1 MSGHDPI
8 LQVKGVTFGYPG
20 KKDLVLDGL
29 DFSLCRGDKV
39 GLVGPNGSGKSTLL
53 HLVMGLLPPAHGEIH
68 LFQKKIET
76 EEDFRAARKKTGFLF
91 QNADDQLFSPT
102 VLEDV
107 AFGPLN
113 LGKSVE
119 EAREMSL
126 AMLDS
131 IGLGA
136 FADRITYKLSGGEK
150 KLVSLA
156 TVLVMEPQLLILDEP
171 TTGLDPETMAHIIDI
186 LNRLDISF
194 LVVSHQYGFLSRVTS
209 DIYRM
214 QQGTVCMTFP
224 ATLFIGSNGSRKSM
238 ITLRLVITRIMTM
251 MSKGIR
257 MGIMRRCIPV
267 KGMTIIMIITTP
279 MANMITAMIATMMNC
294 TISICTDMFFI
305 IAIRMRMTGCA
316 AH

>member
-8 LQVKGVTFGYPG
+8 LQVKGLTFGYPG
-20 KKDLVLDGL
+20 KKGHVLDGL
-29 DFSLCRGDKV
+29 DFSLCRGDRV

-53 HLVMGLLPPAHGEIH
+53 HLVMGLLSPACGEIY

-76 EEDFRAARKKTGFLF
+76 EADFRAARKKTGFLF

-113 LGKSVE
+113 LGKSIE
-119 EAREMSL
+119 EAKEMSQ

-136 FADRITYKLSGGEK
+136 FADRVTYKLSGGEK

-171 TTGLDPETMAHIIDI
+171 TTGLDPETMAHIVDI

-214 QQGTVCMTFP
+214 QQGTVVYEGD
-224 ATLFIGSNGSRKSM
+224 ATSLHHHPS
-238 ITLRLVITRIMTM
+238 L
-251 MSKGIR
+251 
-257 MGIMRRCIPV
+257 
-267 KGMTIIMIITTP
+267 TP
-279 MANMITAMIATMMNC
+279 
-294 TISICTDMFFI
+294 
-305 IAIRMRMTGCA
+305 
-316 AH
+316 